1 MKGLPLKNKI
11 YFPKKYVFNENLSLK
26 FIIKNTFAFYPT
38 VKPQWL
44 HFFLRMQRQQ
54 IIPTGKQKMQ
64 HNHPHKVKPELKVPA
79 WHTGHVPPY

>member
-26 FIIKNTFAFYPT
+26 FIIKKHVCILSNCKTAM
-38 VKPQWL
+38 VA
-44 HFFLRMQRQQ
+44 FFLAHAEAADNPYR
-54 IIPTGKQKMQ
+54 KAE
-64 HNHPHKVKPELKVPA
+64 NAVKPELKVPA